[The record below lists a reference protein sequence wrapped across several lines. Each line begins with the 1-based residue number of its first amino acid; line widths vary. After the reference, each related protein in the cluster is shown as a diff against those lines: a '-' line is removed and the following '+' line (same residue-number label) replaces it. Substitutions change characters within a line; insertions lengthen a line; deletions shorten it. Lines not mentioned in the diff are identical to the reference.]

1 MTDRFESPLAT
12 RYASQRMTS
21 LFSQDNR
28 YRTWR
33 LLWAVLARTEMELGL
48 PISEEQVNELFA
60 HIDDIDYEAVRQREK
75 EVRHDVMAHVWAYGK
90 AAPSAS
96 GIIHL
101 GATSCYVTDNAD
113 LIIYRDALSLIR
125 EETVELMKC
134 LSVFAERY
142 KDLPVLGYTH
152 YQPAQPVTVGKRA
165 SLWIQ
170 DILDD
175 LNETDQVLGGMKF
188 LGSRGATGTEAS
200 YMELF
205 DGDGE
210 KIDEMNS
217 RIAKQFGFSEC
228 YPVCGQTYPRKLD
241 SRILNVLSDIA
252 QSCYKMAQD
261 IRLLQHDR
269 FIEEPFGE
277 DQIGSSA
284 MAYKRNPMRCERI
297 CSLARYLMT
306 LPADASMTAA
316 TQFLERTLDD
326 SAGRRIVIPE
336 AFLCADAVLRLACS
350 VISGLTVNEKVIDR
364 MLREYLPFM
373 ATENIL
379 MEGVR
384 RGGDRQELHE
394 HIRRH
399 SMEAVRARND
409 GKEYDL
415 LGAIADDDVFR
426 MTREEL
432 ADVLDPALFTGR
444 SSEQVTAF
452 LDKIKPLISGDT
464 DIDYDI
470 EV

>member
-48 PISEEQVNELFA
+48 PISEEQVNDLFA
-60 HIDDIDYEAVRQREK
+60 HIEDIDYEAVRQREK

-165 SLWIQ
+165 SLWLQ
-170 DILDD
+170 DILED
-175 LNETDQVLGGMKF
+175 LTETDQVLGGMKF

-205 DGDGE
+205 DGDGG

-364 MLREYLPFM
+364 TLREYLPFM

>member
-1 MTDRFESPLAT
+1 
-12 RYASQRMTS
+12 
-21 LFSQDNR
+21 
-28 YRTWR
+28 
-33 LLWAVLARTEMELGL
+33 
-48 PISEEQVNELFA
+48 
-60 HIDDIDYEAVRQREK
+60 
-75 EVRHDVMAHVWAYGK
+75 
-90 AAPSAS
+90 
-96 GIIHL
+96 
-101 GATSCYVTDNAD
+101 
-113 LIIYRDALSLIR
+113 
-125 EETVELMKC
+125 
-134 LSVFAERY
+134 
-142 KDLPVLGYTH
+142 
-152 YQPAQPVTVGKRA
+152 
-165 SLWIQ
+165 
-170 DILDD
+170 
-175 LNETDQVLGGMKF
+175 
-188 LGSRGATGTEAS
+188 
-200 YMELF
+200 
-205 DGDGE
+205 
-210 KIDEMNS
+210 
-217 RIAKQFGFSEC
+217 
-228 YPVCGQTYPRKLD
+228 
-241 SRILNVLSDIA
+241 
-252 QSCYKMAQD
+252 MAQD

-364 MLREYLPFM
+364 TLREYLPFM